1 MPKAAELSMLELMGW
16 GWGLI
21 PELSLL
27 INAIFY
33 LSLPEANIGF
43 LTLVSVE
50 KRKRKKKHYPLLILQ
65 VKDQKSDSGIIF
77 FLFQRLEI

>member
-27 INAIFY
+27 ITVIHC
-33 LSLPEANIGF
+33 LSLPEPTIGF
-43 LTLVSVE
+43 LTLIPAE
-50 KRKRKKKHYPLLILQ
+50 KRKRKKTLPIVDTLSEGSKVI
-65 VKDQKSDSGIIF
+65 SGIIF